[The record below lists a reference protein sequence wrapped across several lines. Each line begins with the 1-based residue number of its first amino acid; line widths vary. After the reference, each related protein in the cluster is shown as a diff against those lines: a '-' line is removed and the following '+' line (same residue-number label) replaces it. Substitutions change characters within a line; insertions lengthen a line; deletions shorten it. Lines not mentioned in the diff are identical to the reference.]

1 MNDQALDILLVDD
14 TKGDAKLAI
23 RAFADGKIAHRMH
36 CSAGGQEALDYI
48 RDSGAPDFILL
59 DIEMPVM
66 DGFGTLKK
74 LKADPNL
81 AHIPV
86 AMLTSSTNEEDV
98 LKSYNFGA
106 VSFITKPMNFE
117 GYAQLVENFNQYW
130 LTSSRLPK

>member
-1 MNDQALDILLVDD
+1 MRALYAEDSEDWIEIVRSWMRRWGHTVDIVRN
-14 TKGDAKLAI
+14 G
-23 RAFADGKIAHRMH
+23 R
-36 CSAGGQEALDYI
+36 E
-48 RDSGAPDFILL
+48 LL
-59 DIEMPVM
+59 DKLKTETYDLVMTDMEMPVM